1 MTVACDPEMVARV
14 DRLSQSMGLSRSKV
28 LEKIIRNGVSDL
40 EQASKVI
47 GMPGLNA
54 LFRLSLAFETEEDAA
69 EIRHVIDS
77 LREHRR
83 QQKQPSLPFDSTAE
97 AC

>member
-28 LEKIIRNGVSDL
+28 LEKIIRNGVTDL
-40 EQASKVI
+40 EHASKVI